1 MAKKTISPSS
11 DVYTAILAMACL
23 AVLAC
28 TAFIT
33 IKCIHYF
40 GTEKDGYHLSA
51 LFKVQA
57 PK

>member
-28 TAFIT
+28 TVFVT
-33 IKCIHYF
+33 IKCIDYY
-40 GTEKDGYHLSA
+40 GTEKNGYNLGA
-51 LFKVQA
+51 LFKIQA

>member
-11 DVYTAILAMACL
+11 DVYTAILAMACF

-28 TAFIT
+28 AVYMTM
-33 IKCIHYF
+33 KCIDYY
-40 GTEKDGYHLSA
+40 GTDA
-51 LFKVQA
+51 LIKIAQA

>member
-28 TAFIT
+28 TVYMT
-33 IKCIHYF
+33 LKCIDYY
-40 GTEKDGYHLSA
+40 GTDA
-51 LFKVQA
+51 LFKIAQG

>member
-28 TAFIT
+28 AVYVTL
-33 IKCIHYF
+33 KCIDYY
-40 GTEKDGYHLSA
+40 GTDA
-51 LFKVQA
+51 LIKIAQG

>member
-28 TAFIT
+28 AVYMTM
-33 IKCIHYF
+33 KCINYY
-40 GTEKDGYHLSA
+40 GTDA
-51 LFKVQA
+51 LIKIAQA